1 MDSKSVA
8 RQKIQNYLNN
18 ISNTTGVES
27 KLLVMDELFKYLS
40 TNGRIM
46 INESMFRESVRQKL
60 FELFFSDCI
69 AQAVDWYRSIFNCEI
84 SQDKPSTITNYRMNY
99 V

>member
-1 MDSKSVA
+1 MDNKSVA

-18 ISNTTGVES
+18 ISNTSGVES
-27 KLLVMDELFKYLS
+27 KLLMMDELFKYLS

-46 INESMFRESVRQKL
+46 IKESMFRESVRQKL

-69 AQAVDWYRSIFNCEI
+69 TQAVDWYRSIFNCEI
-84 SQDKPSTITNYRMNY
+84 SQDKPSTIIHYHS
-99 V
+99 

>member
-18 ISNTTGVES
+18 ISNTPGVES

-46 INESMFRESVRQKL
+46 IKESMFRESVRQKL

-69 AQAVDWYRSIFNCEI
+69 TQAVDWYRLIFNCEI
-84 SQDKPSTITNYRMNY
+84 SQDKPSLLS

>member
-1 MDSKSVA
+1 MDNKSVA

-18 ISNTTGVES
+18 ISNTSGVES

-46 INESMFRESVRQKL
+46 IKESMFRESVRQKL

-69 AQAVDWYRSIFNCEI
+69 TQAVGWYRSIFNCEI
-84 SQDKPSTITNYRMNY
+84 SQDKPSRVNLR
-99 V
+99 